1 MSFYLYIQQIREYL
15 QRFEAKDLIYESIL
29 Q

>member
-1 MSFYLYIQQIREYL
+1 MSFYLHIQQIHVYL
-15 QRFEAKDLIYESIL
+15 QRFEAKDLIYELIL